1 MCGCKWCGSD
11 RHPSDQ
17 CPTLNFVNSLLG
29 RDHDQ
34 DNMPDIV
41 GVIDDLLAMDENELH
56 DNGAQLNKLKPN
68 KSKEAA

>member
-1 MCGCKWCGSD
+1 
-11 RHPSDQ
+11 
-17 CPTLNFVNSLLG
+17 
-29 RDHDQ
+29 
-34 DNMPDIV
+34 MPDIV